1 VHVQKG
7 LRKHASAE
15 GIYFKVA
22 HRLVSSLRCNPT
34 QGIDTA
40 PPICQW
46 RPLSVHFWLSLISH
60 KALPRVHLRFELAL
74 KRIPRNCG
82 QRLAN
87 LEPTSA
93 PIATHEES

>member
-1 VHVQKG
+1 MHVQKG

-60 KALPRVHLRFELAL
+60 KALPLTLRTRSEEDPEKL
-74 KRIPRNCG
+74 R
-82 QRLAN
+82 
-87 LEPTSA
+87 
-93 PIATHEES
+93 ATPCQS